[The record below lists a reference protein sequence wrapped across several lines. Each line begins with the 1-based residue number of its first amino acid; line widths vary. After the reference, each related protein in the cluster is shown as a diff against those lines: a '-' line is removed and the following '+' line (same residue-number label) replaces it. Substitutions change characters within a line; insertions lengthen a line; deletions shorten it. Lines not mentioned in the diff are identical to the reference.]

1 MKKLIGILFV
11 LGVVGATFWRM
22 ATHEEPMHAE
32 DYLQI
37 GIESGASGKHV
48 DAIEAFKKALKEN
61 PNYIEAYLSLGNAY
75 GNTGR
80 YKESIAAY
88 KEGIQLNPRH
98 QKVPQMEMNIAW
110 VAHKANDNKTAVL
123 YAKKAI
129 QSFTN
134 RNDYAG
140 VARAGARLRM
150 IEQKSESIIK

>member
-1 MKKLIGILFV
+1 MKKLIGILFILSV
-11 LGVVGATFWRM
+11 IGATFWRM

-32 DYLQI
+32 DYLQL
-37 GIESGASGKHV
+37 GIESGTSGKHE
-48 DAIEAFKKALKEN
+48 DAIEAFKKALKES
-61 PNYIEAYLSLGNAY
+61 PNYIDSYLSLGNAY
-75 GNTGR
+75 GNTRR

-98 QKVPQMEMNIAW
+98 QEVPQMEMNIAW
-110 VAHKANDNKTAVL
+110 VAHKANDNKTATL

-140 VARAGARLRM
+140 VARAGSRLRM
-150 IEQKSESIIK
+150 IEEKSGNIIK

>member
-1 MKKLIGILFV
+1 MKKLIGILFI
-11 LGVVGATFWRM
+11 LGVIGATFWRM
-22 ATHEEPMHAE
+22 ATQEEPMHAE
-32 DYLQI
+32 DYLQL
-37 GIESGASGKHV
+37 GIESGTSGKHE
-48 DAIEAFKKALKEN
+48 DAIEAFKKALKKN

-75 GNTGR
+75 GNTER
-80 YKESIAAY
+80 YKEAIAAY

-110 VAHKANDNKTAVL
+110 VAHKANDNKTATL

-150 IEQKSESIIK
+150 IEEKSENIIK

>member
-1 MKKLIGILFV
+1 MKKLIGILFILSV
-11 LGVVGATFWRM
+11 IGATFWRM
-22 ATHEEPMHAE
+22 ATNIDPMHAE
-32 DYLQI
+32 DYLQL
-37 GIESGASGKHV
+37 GIESGTSWKHE
-48 DAIEAFKKALKEN
+48 DAIEAFKKALKKN
-61 PNYIEAYLSLGNAY
+61 PNYINAYLSLGNAY

-80 YKESIAAY
+80 YQESIAAY

-98 QKVPQMEMNIAW
+98 QEVPQMEMNIAW
-110 VAHKANDNKTAVL
+110 IAHKTNDNKTAAL

-150 IEQKSESIIK
+150 IEEKSGNIIK

>member
-11 LGVVGATFWRM
+11 LGVAGATFWRM
-22 ATHEEPMHAE
+22 ATHEEPINAE
-32 DYLQI
+32 DCLQI
-37 GIESGASGKHV
+37 GIESGTSGKHV
-48 DAIEAFKKALKEN
+48 DAIKAFKKALKEN
-61 PNYIEAYLSLGNAY
+61 PNYIDAYLSLGNAY

-80 YKESIAAY
+80 YKEAIAAY
-88 KEGIQLNPRH
+88 KEGIQLNPSH
-98 QKVPQMEMNIAW
+98 QEVPQMEMNIAW

>member
-1 MKKLIGILFV
+1 MKKLIGILFII
-11 LGVVGATFWRM
+11 GVIGAIFWRT
-22 ATHEEPMHAE
+22 ATQKEALHAE
-32 DYLQI
+32 DYLQL
-37 GIESGASGKHV
+37 GIESGTSGKHE

-61 PNYIEAYLSLGNAY
+61 PNYINAYLSLGNAY

-98 QKVPQMEMNIAW
+98 QEVPQMEMNIAW

-140 VARAGARLRM
+140 VAMAGARLRM
-150 IEQKSESIIK
+150 IEEKSGNSIK

>member
-1 MKKLIGILFV
+1 MKKLIGILFI
-11 LGVVGATFWRM
+11 LGAIGATFWRM
-22 ATHEEPMHAE
+22 TTHEEPMHAA
-32 DYLQI
+32 DFLQL
-37 GIESGASGKHV
+37 GIESGTSGKHE
-48 DAIEAFKKALKEN
+48 DAIEAFKKALKKN
-61 PNYIEAYLSLGNAY
+61 PDYIEAYLSLGNAY

-80 YKESIAAY
+80 YNESIAAY

-98 QKVPQMEMNIAW
+98 QEVPQMEMNIAW
-110 VAHKANDNKTAVL
+110 IAHKTNNNKTAAL

-150 IEQKSESIIK
+150 IEEKSEKIIK

>member
-1 MKKLIGILFV
+1 MKKLIGILFI
-11 LGVVGATFWRM
+11 LGVIGLTFWRM
-22 ATHEEPMHAE
+22 ATQEEPMQAE
-32 DYLQI
+32 DYLQL
-37 GIESGASGKHV
+37 GIESGTSGKHE
-48 DAIEAFKKALKEN
+48 DAIEAFKNALKEN

-80 YKESIAAY
+80 YNESIAAY

-98 QKVPQMEMNIAW
+98 QEVPQMEMNIAW
-110 VAHKANDNKTAVL
+110 IAHKTNDNKTAAL

-134 RNDYAG
+134 RNNYAG

-150 IEQKSESIIK
+150 IEEKSANIIK

>member
-1 MKKLIGILFV
+1 MKKLIGILFILV
-11 LGVVGATFWRM
+11 VIGVTLWRM

-32 DYLQI
+32 DYLQL
-37 GIESGASGKHV
+37 GIESGTSGKHE

-61 PNYIEAYLSLGNAY
+61 PNYIDAYLSLGNAY
-75 GNTGR
+75 GNTER
-80 YKESIAAY
+80 YKEAIAAY

-98 QKVPQMEMNIAW
+98 QEVPQMEMNIAW
-110 VAHKANDNKTAVL
+110 VAHKANDNKTATL

-140 VARAGARLRM
+140 VARAGSRLRM
-150 IEQKSESIIK
+150 IEEKSGNIIK

>member
-1 MKKLIGILFV
+1 MRKLIGILFI
-11 LGVVGATFWRM
+11 LGVIGVTFWRM

-37 GIESGASGKHV
+37 GIESGTSGKHV

-61 PNYIEAYLSLGNAY
+61 PNYIDAYLSLGNAY

-98 QKVPQMEMNIAW
+98 QEVPQMEMNIAW
-110 VAHKANDNKTAVL
+110 GAHKANDNKTAIL

-140 VARAGARLRM
+140 VARAGSRLRM
-150 IEQKSESIIK
+150 IEEKSGNIIN

>member
-1 MKKLIGILFV
+1 MKKLIGILFI
-11 LGVVGATFWRM
+11 LGVIGATFWRM
-22 ATHEEPMHAE
+22 AIHEEPMHAE
-32 DYLQI
+32 DYLQL
-37 GIESGASGKHV
+37 GIESGTSGKHE
-48 DAIEAFKKALKEN
+48 DAIEAFKKALKKN

-80 YKESIAAY
+80 YKESITAY

-98 QKVPQMEMNIAW
+98 QEVPQMEMNIAW
-110 VAHKANDNKTAVL
+110 IAHKTNDNKTAAL

-150 IEQKSESIIK
+150 IEEKSEKIIK

>member
-11 LGVVGATFWRM
+11 LGVVSATFWRM

-37 GIESGASGKHV
+37 GIENGTSGKHV

-61 PNYIEAYLSLGNAY
+61 PNYIDAYLSLGNAY